1 MDGVLIQKLLLFMKN
16 DPTCQLLMPAEKG
29 SFGVIFCWW
38 EWQGGGWGALGAC
51 ANWQRSAA
59 ADVAE
64 IPLIR
69 HWHTY
74 SCPDQHHHTHNL
86 WHQLYQPLNKYF
98 SVCIKDFSFYVDPDV
113 DFGDG
118 SPADSN
124 LRGKQTNGAGVG
136 SGGSSVWPPTDDRK
150 TIKIEKIVW
159 N

>member
-1 MDGVLIQKLLLFMKN
+1 MKN

-29 SFGVIFCWW
+29 SFGVILCWW
-38 EWQGGGWGALGAC
+38 EWQGGVGCVCKLASA
-51 ANWQRSAA
+51 SAA
-59 ADVAE
+59 ADIAE

-74 SCPDQHHHTHNL
+74 SQHHHTHNL
-86 WHQLYQPLNKYF
+86 CHQPHQPQNKYF
-98 SVCIKDFSFYVDPDV
+98 SVCIKDFSFHVDDPDV

-124 LRGKQTNGAGVG
+124 LRGKQTNGAAVG
-136 SGGSSVWPPTDDRK
+136 SGGSSGWPPTDDRK
-150 TIKIEKIVW
+150 TIKIEKIIS